1 MCRYAVEN
9 DHKTFSRTNPV
20 VVRTNCPNG
29 KFHHHFRKD
38 PTMLALSRL
47 AQEGLI
53 IKAGDE
59 TIRVVVLKI
68 KGHRVTLGVE
78 ADKKVKIVREELTSY
93 K

>member
-1 MCRYAVEN
+1 
-9 DHKTFSRTNPV
+9 
-20 VVRTNCPNG
+20 
-29 KFHHHFRKD
+29 
-38 PTMLALSRL
+38 MLALSRL